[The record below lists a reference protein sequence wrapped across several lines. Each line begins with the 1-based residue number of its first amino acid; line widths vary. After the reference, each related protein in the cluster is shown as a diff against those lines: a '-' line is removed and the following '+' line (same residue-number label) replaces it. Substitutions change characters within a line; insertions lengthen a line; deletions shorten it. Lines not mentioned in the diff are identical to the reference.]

1 MNTTS
6 REERC
11 AKADVGDLSCV
22 PRVRDL
28 LRAFYPP
35 IPNKPGKPSLGS
47 RELANPPLSSPLLIW
62 NTQYVPLLLT
72 DRHHRGFETITA
84 HGWCLPPVIDKFSET
99 MISDTVYGLN

>member
-1 MNTTS
+1 MPWVMNTTS

-22 PRVRDL
+22 PRVSDL

-47 RELANPPLSSPLLIW
+47 RELANPPLSSPPAYMEYTVRTLAS
-62 NTQYVPLLLT
+62 NGSTPQ
-72 DRHHRGFETITA
+72 GF
-84 HGWCLPPVIDKFSET
+84 
-99 MISDTVYGLN
+99 